1 MAITALRI
9 SINKLSTVIE
19 IVEDNWILYNIMMQ
33 LKNMLNDQVDL
44 LIEQKIKYKKNIYF
58 YEERDLGGILHRDIS

>member
-44 LIEQKIKYKKNIYF
+44 LIKQKIKYKKKYLF
-58 YEERDLGGILHRDIS
+58 LRGT

>member
-19 IVEDNWILYNIMMQ
+19 IVEDSWILYNIMMQ

-58 YEERDLGGILHRDIS
+58 YEERDLRGILHRDIS

>member
-58 YEERDLGGILHRDIS
+58 YEERDLRGILHRDIS

>member
-33 LKNMLNDQVDL
+33 LENMLNDQVDL

-58 YEERDLGGILHRDIS
+58 YEERDLRGILHRDIS

>member
-33 LKNMLNDQVDL
+33 HKHLLNDQVDL
-44 LIEQKIKYKKNIYF
+44 LIKQKISYIK
-58 YEERDLGGILHRDIS
+58 

>member
-33 LKNMLNDQVDL
+33 LENMINDQVDL

-58 YEERDLGGILHRDIS
+58 YEERDLRGILHRDIS

>member
-33 LKNMLNDQVDL
+33 LKNMLSDQVDL

-58 YEERDLGGILHRDIS
+58 YEERDLRGILHRDIS

>member
-33 LKNMLNDQVDL
+33 LENMLNDQVDL
-44 LIEQKIKYKKNIYF
+44 LIEQKIKYKKSIYF
-58 YEERDLGGILHRDIS
+58 YEERDLRGILHRDIS